1 VELILLVDENM
12 VRRQK
17 AAMLRAEGK
26 SLLGAGLG
34 GWYFTFNY
42 VYLLRQTF

>member
-17 AAMLRAEGK
+17 AAGRGQKGK
-26 SLLGAGLG
+26 AFWGAGLG